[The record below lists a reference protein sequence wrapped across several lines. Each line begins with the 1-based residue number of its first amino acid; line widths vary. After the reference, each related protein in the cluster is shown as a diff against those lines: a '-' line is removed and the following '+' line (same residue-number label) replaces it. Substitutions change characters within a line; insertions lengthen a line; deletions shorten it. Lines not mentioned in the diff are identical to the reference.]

1 MFNADKPIC
10 KANNSYREVTMK
22 IIPLTSY
29 IGLVLLFA
37 LSMGAGGLKAKEAA
51 AQKTIYDFSVKTI
64 DGQEQSLAQYK
75 GNVVLIVNV
84 ASKCGFTPQ
93 YKGLQELYDKYKNR
107 GFVVLGFPC
116 NQFLSQEPGTND
128 EIKHFCSIN
137 YGVTFPM
144 FDKIDVNGDNA
155 HPLYKY
161 LTSAKGG
168 FITDSIKWNFT
179 KFLVDR
185 KGAVVKRY
193 PPQTVPK
200 DIEEDIKQYL

>member
-1 MFNADKPIC
+1 M
-10 KANNSYREVTMK
+10 EVIAM
-22 IIPLTSY
+22 IIKLFVPAL
-29 IGLVLLFA
+29 IGVLLIILPIFSCNA
-37 LSMGAGGLKAKEAA
+37 ETKQQERD
-51 AQKTIYDFSVKTI
+51 KTMYDFSVKTI
-64 DGQEQSLAQYK
+64 DGQEQSLSHYK

-84 ASKCGFTPQ
+84 ASKCGFTSQ
-93 YKGLQELYDKYKNR
+93 YKGLQELYNKYKNR

-137 YGVTFPM
+137 YGITFPM
-144 FDKIDVNGDNA
+144 FDKIDVNGDTA

-185 KGAVVKRY
+185 KGSVVKRY
-193 PPQTVPK
+193 PPQTAPENM
-200 DIEEDIKQYL
+200 EEDIKKLL

>member
-1 MFNADKPIC
+1 MKVRCQLNA
-10 KANNSYREVTMK
+10 S
-22 IIPLTSY
+22 
-29 IGLVLLFA
+29 LLLLMLCS
-37 LSMGAGGLKAKEAA
+37 LSSVSCT
-51 AQKTIYDFSVKTI
+51 AQSGQPGSGQTIYAFSVQTI
-64 DGQEQSLAQYK
+64 DGAEKSLAEYR
-75 GNVVLIVNV
+75 GSVVLIVNV

-93 YKGLQELYDKYKNR
+93 YKGLQELYDKYRNR

-144 FDKIDVNGDNA
+144 FDKIDVNGANA

-193 PPQTVPK
+193 PPQTAPK
-200 DIEEDIKQYL
+200 DIEDDIKQYL

>member
-1 MFNADKPIC
+1 MEVIAMILKFILPTLTMALLVVLSICSCNAETKQS
-10 KANNSYREVTMK
+10 AN
-22 IIPLTSY
+22 
-29 IGLVLLFA
+29 G
-37 LSMGAGGLKAKEAA
+37 
-51 AQKTIYDFSVKTI
+51 KTIYDFSVKTI

-93 YKGLQELYDKYKNR
+93 YKGLQELYNKYKNR

-137 YGVTFPM
+137 YGITFPM
-144 FDKIDVNGDNA
+144 FDKIDVNGGTA

-185 KGAVVKRY
+185 KGTVVKRY
-193 PPQTVPK
+193 PPQTNPENM
-200 DIEEDIKQYL
+200 EEDIKKLL

>member
-1 MFNADKPIC
+1 MEIFAMIIKLFVPALIGVALIVLPIFTCNAATKQQERD
-10 KANNSYREVTMK
+10 
-22 IIPLTSY
+22 
-29 IGLVLLFA
+29 
-37 LSMGAGGLKAKEAA
+37 
-51 AQKTIYDFSVKTI
+51 KTIYDFSVKTI
-64 DGQEQSLAQYK
+64 DGQEQSLSQYK

-93 YKGLQELYDKYKNR
+93 YKGLQELYDKYRDK

-128 EIKHFCSIN
+128 EIKNFCTIN
-137 YGVTFPM
+137 YGITFPM
-144 FDKIDVNGDNA
+144 FDKIDVNGDTA

-193 PPQTVPK
+193 PPQTTPENM
-200 DIEEDIKQYL
+200 EEDIKKLL

>member
-29 IGLVLLFA
+29 IILVLLFA

-51 AQKTIYDFSVKTI
+51 AQKNMYDFSVKTI

-137 YGVTFPM
+137 FGVTFPM
-144 FDKIDVNGDNA
+144 FDKIDVNGANA

-179 KFLVDR
+179 KFLIDR
-185 KGAVVKRY
+185 KGTAVKRY
-193 PPQTVPK
+193 PPQTAPENM
-200 DIEEDIKQYL
+200 EEDIKKLL

>member
-1 MFNADKPIC
+1 M
-10 KANNSYREVTMK
+10 
-22 IIPLTSY
+22 
-29 IGLVLLFA
+29 LLLMLCS
-37 LSMGAGGLKAKEAA
+37 LSSVSCT
-51 AQKTIYDFSVKTI
+51 AQSGQLGSGQTIYAFSVQTI
-64 DGQEQSLAQYK
+64 DGAEKSLAEYR
-75 GNVVLIVNV
+75 GSVVLIVNV

-116 NQFLSQEPGTND
+116 NQFLSQEPGAND

-137 YGVTFPM
+137 YGITFPM
-144 FDKIDVNGDNA
+144 FDKIDVNGDTA

-185 KGAVVKRY
+185 KGTVVKRY
-193 PPQTVPK
+193 PPQTTP
-200 DIEEDIKQYL
+200 DNMEEDIKKLL

>member
-1 MFNADKPIC
+1 M
-10 KANNSYREVTMK
+10 EVIAM
-22 IIPLTSY
+22 IIKLFVPAL
-29 IGLVLLFA
+29 IGVLLIVLPIFSCNA
-37 LSMGAGGLKAKEAA
+37 ETKQQERD
-51 AQKTIYDFSVKTI
+51 KTIYDFSVKTI
-64 DGQEQSLAQYK
+64 DGQEQSLSHYK

-137 YGVTFPM
+137 YGITFPM
-144 FDKIDVNGDNA
+144 FDKIDVNGDTA

-179 KFLVDR
+179 KFLIDR
-185 KGAVVKRY
+185 KGTVVKRY
-193 PPQTVPK
+193 PPQTAPENM
-200 DIEEDIKQYL
+200 EEDIKKLL

>member
-1 MFNADKPIC
+1 
-10 KANNSYREVTMK
+10 MK
-22 IIPLTSY
+22 IRCQLNAS
-29 IGLVLLFA
+29 LLLLMLCS
-37 LSMGAGGLKAKEAA
+37 LSSVSCT
-51 AQKTIYDFSVKTI
+51 AQSGQQGSGQTIYAFSVQTI
-64 DGQEQSLAQYK
+64 DGAEKSLAEYR
-75 GNVVLIVNV
+75 GSVVLIVNV

-144 FDKIDVNGDNA
+144 FDKIDVNGGNA

>member
-1 MFNADKPIC
+1 
-10 KANNSYREVTMK
+10 MK
-22 IIPLTSY
+22 VRCQLNPS
-29 IGLVLLFA
+29 LLLLMLCS
-37 LSMGAGGLKAKEAA
+37 LSSVSCT
-51 AQKTIYDFSVKTI
+51 AQSEQLGSGQTIYAFSVQTI
-64 DGQEQSLAQYK
+64 DGAEKSLAEYR
-75 GNVVLIVNV
+75 GSVVLIVNV

-137 YGVTFPM
+137 YGITFPM
-144 FDKIDVNGDNA
+144 FDKIDVNGDTA
-155 HPLYKY
+155 HPLYKF

-179 KFLVDR
+179 KFLIDR
-185 KGAVVKRY
+185 KGTVVKRY

-200 DIEEDIKQYL
+200 DIEDDIKQYL